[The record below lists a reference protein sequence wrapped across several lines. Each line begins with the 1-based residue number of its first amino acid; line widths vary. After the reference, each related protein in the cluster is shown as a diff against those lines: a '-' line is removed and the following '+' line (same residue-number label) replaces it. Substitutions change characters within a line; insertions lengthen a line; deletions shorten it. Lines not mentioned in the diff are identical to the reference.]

1 MPPAAQTFFVCLYRP
16 IGLRLVG
23 RPRIFGS
30 VNVAKRGFLSSL
42 QGEEIERIPRGM
54 EQRVVPLKKAKSNC
68 QT

>member
-1 MPPAAQTFFVCLYRP
+1 MPPAAQTFFVCLCRP
-16 IGLRLVG
+16 VSLRLIG
-23 RPRIFGS
+23 RPRMFGS

-54 EQRVVPLKKAKSNC
+54 EQRVVPLEKAKSNC